1 MSDNGFLD
9 THDEERWGKTVKRSV
24 MSAWEIIWQTY
35 QKMDDLYYA
44 GKMTVKEMPTASEDS
59 QEYAKVIMRFPE
71 VHEEFLREEWM
82 YNDKI
87 D

>member
-1 MSDNGFLD
+1 M
-9 THDEERWGKTVKRSV
+9 
-24 MSAWEIIWQTY
+24 
-35 QKMDDLYYA
+35 YYD
-44 GKMTVKEMPTASEDS
+44 GKMTVKEMPTVSKDS